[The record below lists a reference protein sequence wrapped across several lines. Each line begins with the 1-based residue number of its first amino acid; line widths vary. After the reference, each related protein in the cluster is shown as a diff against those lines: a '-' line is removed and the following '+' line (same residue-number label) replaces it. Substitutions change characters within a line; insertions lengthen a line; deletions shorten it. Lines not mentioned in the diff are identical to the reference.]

1 MGWLLLGGDGWVD
14 IEVMTDEGWVDP
26 GAIAGIP
33 YKYVNISF
41 KELNQLL
48 LLLKRQLSPYSKEFL
63 RVAANNHLL

>member
-26 GAIAGIP
+26 GAIAGIS

-48 LLLKRQLSPYSKEFL
+48 LLLNRQLSPYSEEFL
-63 RVAANNHLL
+63 RVAANNHLF

>member
-1 MGWLLLGGDGWVD
+1 MGWLLLGSDGRIE
-14 IEVMTDEGWVDP
+14 IEVMADEGWVDP
-26 GAIAGIP
+26 GGVVGIP
-33 YKYVNISF
+33 CKYVNIPL